1 MTYRFLDE
9 YANHK
14 KRQAKACLGKEVVA
28 ERIAYIERIVKR
40 VHCGMITLDE
50 AMRELSYL

>member
-14 KRQAKACLGKEVVA
+14 KKQAKAYLDKEDAA
-28 ERIAYIERIVKR
+28 ERIDLIERIVKFA
-40 VHCGMITLDE
+40 HSGMITLDE

>member
-9 YANHK
+9 YANFK
-14 KRQAKACLGKEVVA
+14 KRQVKKIPDKEAAA
-28 ERIAYIERIVKR
+28 ENARQISRILDAAHHGI
-40 VHCGMITLDE
+40 ITLDE